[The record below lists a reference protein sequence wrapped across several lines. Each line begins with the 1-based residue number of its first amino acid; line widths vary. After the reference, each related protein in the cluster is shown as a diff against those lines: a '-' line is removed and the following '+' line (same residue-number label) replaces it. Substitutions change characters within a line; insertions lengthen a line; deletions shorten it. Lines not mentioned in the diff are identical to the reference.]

1 MGLDI
6 KQYGSPAE
14 SLATDITRI
23 GDDCSKNLAWA
34 WGSSHSG
41 KDDQFGYVA
50 VSPDKTYLIAAGVIA
65 GDQKAEFKRWLVKI
79 DAKTGRSIWEIILPS
94 DDREIG
100 FASGYESIQF
110 TSDGGFIAGGW
121 AKGDYLQMPSYKSG
135 GQIDG
140 GVPLAQK
147 FGPDVAQAS
156 FLISNNPKPQWTYVC
171 GSSMERSDTFM
182 MAPSAGMAGIF
193 GAEKQCKDVLS
204 SVNTM
209 RIFVENGVEKM
220 ATTFRIPSSGVLTLN
235 VKDGSE
241 DRFITTTSRGDSF
254 QDLEV
259 EQETENGKVSGFVI
273 AGLTKG
279 KDVISKGCS
288 KDSPCPSWDGFILK
302 LGRQTWDKFEVNFMQ
317 NLVRGEIYLI
327 LRKPGVNNLPVSL
340 AVLVTTSTY
349 QSMAAH

>member
-1 MGLDI
+1 M
-6 KQYGSPAE
+6 
-14 SLATDITRI
+14 ATDITRI
-23 GDDCSKNLAWA
+23 GNDCSKNLAWA
-34 WGSSHSG
+34 WRSTHSG

-79 DAKTGRSIWEIILPS
+79 DAKTGRSIWEIVLPS
-94 DDREIG
+94 DDKEIG

-121 AKGDYLQMPSYKSG
+121 AQGDYMKMPAYKSG
-135 GQIDG
+135 GQIDS

-147 FGPDVAQAS
+147 FGPEVAQAS
-156 FLISNNPKPQWTYVC
+156 FLITKNPKPQWTYVC
-171 GSSMERSDTFM
+171 SSSVERSDPFM
-182 MAPSAGMAGIF
+182 VAPSAGFF

-220 ATTFRIPSSGVLTLN
+220 ATTFRIPSAGVLTLN
-235 VKDGSE
+235 VRDGSE
-241 DRFITTTSRGDSF
+241 DRLIKTTSEVDSF

-259 EQETENGKVSGFVI
+259 EQEKENGKVSGFVI

-288 KDSPCPSWDGFILK
+288 ERSPCKSWDGFILK
-302 LGRQTWDKFEVNFMQ
+302 LEAQAWGKFQ
-317 NLVRGEIYLI
+317 
-327 LRKPGVNNLPVSL
+327 VSFNIFWSNGW
-340 AVLVTTSTY
+340 ARIP
-349 QSMAAH
+349 

>member
-1 MGLDI
+1 M
-6 KQYGSPAE
+6 
-14 SLATDITRI
+14 ATDISRI
-23 GDDCSKNLAWA
+23 GDNCSNSLNWA
-34 WGSSHSG
+34 WKSNHRGL
-41 KDDQFGYVA
+41 DDQFGYVA

-65 GDQKAEFKRWLVKI
+65 GKQKAEFKRWLVKI

-94 DDREIG
+94 DDKEIG

-121 AKGDYLQMPSYKSG
+121 AQGDYIQMPGYKSG
-135 GQIDG
+135 GQVDS

-171 GSSMERSDTFM
+171 GSTMTRSDTFM
-182 MAPSAGMAGIF
+182 MAPSGGSAGFF
-193 GAEKQCKDVLS
+193 GPEKQCKDVLS

-209 RIFVENGVEKM
+209 RIFVEKGVEKM
-220 ATTFRIPSSGVLTLN
+220 ATTFRIPTAGVLTLN

-241 DRFITTTSRGDSF
+241 DRFIKSNSKGDSY

-259 EQETENGKVSGFVI
+259 EQEDENGKVTGFVI

-288 KDSPCPSWDGFILK
+288 EERPCPSWDGFILK
-302 LGRQTWDKFEVNFMQ
+302 LGAESWGKFKVKSETFA
-317 NLVRGEIYLI
+317 L
-327 LRKPGVNNLPVSL
+327 
-340 AVLVTTSTY
+340 
-349 QSMAAH
+349 